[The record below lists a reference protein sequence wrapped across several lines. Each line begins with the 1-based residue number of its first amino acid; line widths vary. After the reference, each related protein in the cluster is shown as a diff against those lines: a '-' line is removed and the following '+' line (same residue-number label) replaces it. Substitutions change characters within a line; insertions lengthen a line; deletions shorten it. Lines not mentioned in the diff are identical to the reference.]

1 MGFLSTK
8 VMAYI
13 MAAMLVFMGWQW
25 VQIAGYKVAAASQET
40 EMAQKNAE
48 LGVAKANNSVL
59 NQAIDKQN
67 MSIELAA
74 QEAARKRAAALAARD
89 QAVADLASMQENY
102 ASLKNSWPKD
112 CVVAVG
118 MARREL
124 GLL

>member
-59 NQAIDKQN
+59 NQAINKQN